1 MTPLNSRA
9 VPENL
14 ESYAGQLLAESA
26 FFSALAAGQARP
38 GDVRDVFGQYY
49 LWRNRYHRWF
59 GLCVAKSAP
68 CDEALAALAGRGLA
82 GPSCN
87 RVITGALPR
96 HYGVTAGLEFFGRP
110 GEEEA
115 GHFRAM
121 WQAIVRDRTADT
133 GRLIEAARLEIWE
146 HVTFWDDVCYATLG
160 TENELAS

>member
-26 FFSALAAGQARP
+26 FFS
-38 GDVRDVFGQYY
+38 
-49 LWRNRYHRWF
+49 
-59 GLCVAKSAP
+59 
-68 CDEALAALAGRGLA
+68 ALAGRGLA

-115 GHFRAM
+115 RHFRAM

-146 HVTFWDDVCYATLG
+146 HVTFWDDVYYATLG